1 MKRVIFLLFI
11 GISSVSLPALS
22 ATLLLEGYF
31 YKALSQQLVEPIQNV
46 NLYANGVKIISDSKC
61 TNKNPCKVLI
71 EKKTTLTLC
80 VSEGMNCH
88 TGIRFDPTD
97 SNIQRFAFVYPP
109 SSFGT
114 TPYVI
119 YRPEE
124 VVIIDEYLA
133 KQAEAEKQRDEIKNR
148 APY

>member
-1 MKRVIFLLFI
+1 MCFI
-11 GISSVSLPALS
+11 QSPALS

-46 NLYANGVKIISDSKC
+46 NLYSNGVKIISDGNC
-61 TNKNPCKVLI
+61 TNKSPCKVQI

-80 VSEGMNCH
+80 VSEGMNCQ

-97 SNIQRFAFVYPP
+97 SSIQRFAFVYPP

-133 KQAEAEKQRDEIKNR
+133 KQAEADKQMDEMKKRIQ
-148 APY
+148 Y